1 MITMIYGIGIDLVD
15 TERMERVITR
25 WGGRFTHK
33 VFTTREIAYCERK
46 KSPAFHYAVRFAA
59 KESFFKA
66 LGRAQ
71 GKGIRWREVEVV
83 GKGDEPPSLG
93 FSGVTE
99 RRVKALGLRRVLLS
113 LSHGAGLGV
122 AQVILEG

>member
-1 MITMIYGIGIDLVD
+1 MIYGIGIDLVD
-15 TERMERVITR
+15 TVRMEGVIKR

-33 VFTTREIAYCERK
+33 VFTTREIAYCEQKR
-46 KSPAFHYAVRFAA
+46 SPASHYAVRFAA

-71 GKGIRWREVEVV
+71 GKGIRWKEVEVM
-83 GKGDEPPSLG
+83 GKGDEPPSLD

-99 RRVKALGLRRVLLS
+99 RRIKALGVRRVLLS

>member
-1 MITMIYGIGIDLVD
+1 MIYGIGIDLVD
-15 TERMERVITR
+15 IVRMEEVIKR
-25 WGGRFTHK
+25 WGGRFTNK
-33 VFTTREIAYCERK
+33 VFTTREIDYCERK
-46 KSPAFHYAVRFAA
+46 RSPAFHYAVRFAA

-71 GKGIRWREVEVV
+71 GRRIRWKEVEVV
-83 GKGDEPPSLG
+83 GMGDETPSLG

-99 RRVKALGLRRVLLS
+99 RRIKALGVRRALLS

>member
-1 MITMIYGIGIDLVD
+1 MIYGIGIDLVD
-15 TERMERVITR
+15 TGGMERVITR
-25 WGGRFTHK
+25 WGSRFTHR
-33 VFTTREIAYCERK
+33 VFTPGEITYCEQRR
-46 KSPAFHYAVRFAA
+46 SPALHYAVRFAA

-83 GKGDEPPSLG
+83 RKGGEPPSLD

-99 RRVKALGLRRVLLS
+99 GRIKASGVRRVLLS
-113 LSHGAGLGV
+113 LSHEAGRGV
-122 AQVILEG
+122 ALVILEG